1 MSENEEDLHIM
12 SGGSVASVQ
21 ADKSNDRSDVLDT
34 DFNISSHVLSQDF
47 TRLPGFLV
55 LVLLVLQASS
65 QCNYFTGLA
74 GFTPVG
80 AALPTSLDV
89 LLVMILM
96 Q

>member
-1 MSENEEDLHIM
+1 MTGQMCWTQILTL
-12 SGGSVASVQ
+12 AP
-21 ADKSNDRSDVLDT
+21 T
-34 DFNISSHVLSQDF
+34 YVLSQDF

-65 QCNYFTGLA
+65 QCNYSTVIA
-74 GFTPVG
+74 RFTPVG